1 LREGRDAVTSISAL
15 LVSPIGAVLVKGLP
29 GSGKTIFA
37 LELLRRAGG
46 GHYVS
51 TRVSGDKL
59 SQQIPTIKELVVT
72 GGRDRG
78 RARGVMDLKDLRLA
92 NPTQLIK
99 YILEVTEQVRKEQ
112 LVVVDSWDAMAK
124 EMSAAERLRTE
135 RTLVAITEG
144 GRAKLVFVSE
154 EPENTTLSYLADA
167 VVELKRELHEGAV
180 VRTLEMQKLRGS
192 PIIRPTTLFSL
203 VGARFTEFE
212 ASPTFESQLM
222 KKGTFNPIK
231 HSEQFYSTGVKQLDE
246 RLLGGFRKG
255 SIPLLEFG
263 PELPQRV
270 ALGIYN
276 LAFSNFILNGGCVL
290 SVPGE
295 GASPPE
301 VISLLKLTIPARA
314 ISKNLL
320 IGAFEKYDNAQVFY
334 LNPNSIKTTFES
346 MWKSMASLKGRM
358 RRPLIGTIS
367 VDIFESIFEGHELLH
382 YLSRT
387 IELVRRNR
395 DVMALACG
403 DSSVLKKRLSDLSD
417 VHSKYEMIN
426 GTLVIHGLK
435 PSGPFTQI
443 SYDYSRGYPYP
454 VFTTVF

>member
-1 LREGRDAVTSISAL
+1 LGSINAL
-15 LVSPIGAVLVKGLP
+15 LTLHIGTILVKGQP

-37 LELLRRAGG
+37 LELLRRSGG

-51 TRVSGDKL
+51 TRVSSDKI
-59 SQQIPTIKELVVT
+59 SQQIPGIKELVLT
-72 GGRDRG
+72 GSNGG
-78 RARGVMDLKDLRLA
+78 EHASGLVNLKDLRLA
-92 NPTQLIK
+92 NPTQLVK
-99 YILEVTEQVRKEQ
+99 YVLEVSEQAREGQ
-112 LVVVDSWDAMAK
+112 LIVLDSWDAMAK
-124 EMSAAERLRTE
+124 ELPLFERLRAE
-135 RTLVAITEG
+135 KTLVAITEG
-144 GRAKLVFVSE
+144 GRLKIAFVSE
-154 EPENTTLSYLADA
+154 EPEQKTLNYLADA
-167 VVELKRELHEGAV
+167 VIELRRELHEGAV

-203 VGARFTEFE
+203 VDARFTEFE

-222 KKGTFNPIK
+222 KKGAFKPIK
-231 HSEQFYSTGVKQLDE
+231 DSEQFYSTGVKELDE
-246 RLLGGFRKG
+246 RMLGGFRKG

-270 ALGIYN
+270 HLGIYN
-276 LAFSNFILNGGCVL
+276 IAFSNFILNGGCVL

-301 VISLLKLTIPARA
+301 VLGLLKLTIPAKA

-334 LNPNSIKTTFES
+334 LDPDSIKDTFES
-346 MWKSMASLKGRM
+346 MWKSMASLKGGKS
-358 RRPLIGTIS
+358 RPLIGTIS

-387 IELVRRNR
+387 IELVRKNR
-395 DVMALACG
+395 DVMALTCG
-403 DSSVLKKRLSDLSD
+403 DSSVLKKRLSDFSD

-426 GTLVIHGLK
+426 DTLVIHGLK
-435 PSGPFTQI
+435 PSGPVTQI

>member
-1 LREGRDAVTSISAL
+1 VASINAL
-15 LVSPIGAVLVKGLP
+15 LVSPIRAILVKGRP

-37 LELLRRAGG
+37 LELVRRSGG

-51 TRVSGDKL
+51 TRVSGENL
-59 SQQIPTIKELVVT
+59 SEQVPPIRELLMT
-72 GGRDRG
+72 GGKDRG
-78 RARGVMDLKDLRLA
+78 RASGAMDLKDLRLA
-92 NPTQLIK
+92 NPSQLIK
-99 YILEVTEQVRKEQ
+99 YILELTEQGPKEQ
-112 LVVVDSWDAMAK
+112 LIVLDSWDMMAK
-124 EMSAAERLRTE
+124 EMSAVERLRAE

-144 GRAKLVFVSE
+144 GRSKIVFVSE

-192 PIIRPTTLFSL
+192 PIVRPTTLFSL

-222 KKGTFNPIK
+222 KKGTFKPIK
-231 HSEQFYSTGVKQLDE
+231 HSEQFYSTGVKELDE

-270 ALGIYN
+270 LLGIYN

-295 GASPPE
+295 GTSPPE
-301 VISLLKLTIPARA
+301 VISLLKLTIPTRA

-320 IGAFEKYDNAQVFY
+320 IGAFERYDNAQVFY
-334 LNPNSIKTTFES
+334 LNPNSIKATFES
-346 MWKSMASLKGRM
+346 MWKNMASLKGRKS
-358 RRPLIGTIS
+358 RPLIGTIS
-367 VDIFESIFEGHELLH
+367 VDIFESIFEGHQLLH

-387 IELVRRNR
+387 IELVRRNQ
-395 DVMALACG
+395 DVMAMTCG

-417 VHSKYEMIN
+417 VHLKYEMIN
-426 GTLVIHGLK
+426 DTLVTHGLK
-435 PSGPFTQI
+435 PSGPVTQI
-443 SYDYSRGYPYP
+443 SYDYSRGYPFP
-454 VFTTVF
+454 AFTTVF

>member
-1 LREGRDAVTSISAL
+1 LASINAL
-15 LVSPIGAVLVKGLP
+15 LISPIGAILVKGEP

-37 LELLRRAGG
+37 LELLRRSGG

-51 TRVSGDKL
+51 TRVSRDKI
-59 SQQIPTIKELVVT
+59 SQQIPSIKELVVT
-72 GGRDRG
+72 GSNDRG
-78 RARGVMDLKDLRLA
+78 RASGAVDLKDLRLA
-92 NPTQLIK
+92 NPSQLIK
-99 YILEVTEQVRKEQ
+99 YILEVTEQAGKEQ
-112 LVVVDSWDAMAK
+112 VIVLDSWDAVAK
-124 EMSAAERLRTE
+124 EMTAVERLRVEKTI
-135 RTLVAITEG
+135 VAITEG
-144 GRAKLVFVSE
+144 GRSKIVFVSE
-154 EPENTTLSYLADA
+154 EPGNTTLNYLADA

-180 VRTLEMQKLRGS
+180 VRTLEMQKLRGG
-192 PIIRPTTLFSL
+192 PITRPTTLFSL

-212 ASPTFESQLM
+212 ASPAYESQLM
-222 KKGTFNPIK
+222 KKGTFKPIK
-231 HSEQFYSTGVKQLDE
+231 DSEQFYSTGVKELDE

-270 ALGIYN
+270 HSGIYN
-276 LAFSNFILNGGCVL
+276 IAFSNFILNGGCVL

-295 GASPPE
+295 GASPQE
-301 VISLLKLTIPARA
+301 VISLLKLTIPAKV
-314 ISKNLL
+314 ISRNLL
-320 IGAFEKYDNAQVFY
+320 IGTFEKYDNTQVFY
-334 LNPNSIKTTFES
+334 LNPNSIKATFDS
-346 MWKSMASLKGRM
+346 MWKGMASLKGRKS
-358 RRPLIGTIS
+358 RPLIGTIS
-367 VDIFESIFEGHELLH
+367 VDIFESIFESHELLH

-387 IELVRRNR
+387 IELVRKNR

-426 GTLVIHGLK
+426 NTLVIHGLK
-435 PSGPFTQI
+435 PSGPITQI

>member
-1 LREGRDAVTSISAL
+1 MASISAL
-15 LVSPIGAVLVKGLP
+15 LTSPIRAILVKGEP

-37 LELLRRAGG
+37 LELLRRSGG

-51 TRVSGDKL
+51 TRVSGDGL
-59 SQQIPTIKELVVT
+59 ARQVPPIKELVVT
-72 GGRDRG
+72 GSRDSG
-78 RARGVMDLKDLRLA
+78 RARGTTEVKDLRLA
-92 NPTQLIK
+92 NPSQLIK
-99 YILEVTEQVRKEQ
+99 YILGVTEQERKEQ
-112 LVVVDSWDAMAK
+112 VIVLDSWDAMAK
-124 EMSAAERLRTE
+124 EMPALERLRAE
-135 RTLVAITEG
+135 KMLVALTEG
-144 GRAKLVFVSE
+144 GRTKIVFVSE

-167 VVELKRELHEGAV
+167 VVELKRQKHEGAV
-180 VRTLEMQKLRGS
+180 VRTLELRKLRGS
-192 PIIRPTTLFSL
+192 PIVRPTTLFSL

-231 HSEQFYSTGVKQLDE
+231 DSEQFYSTGVKELDE
-246 RLLGGFRKG
+246 GMLGGFRKG

-270 ALGIYN
+270 HLGIYN
-276 LAFSNFILNGGCVL
+276 MAFSNFILNGGCVL

-301 VISLLKLTIPARA
+301 VLGLLKLTIPARA

-320 IGAFEKYDNAQVFY
+320 IGAFEKYGSAQALH
-334 LNPNSIKTTFES
+334 LNPNSIEETFES
-346 MWKSMASLKGRM
+346 MWKSMASLKGRKS
-358 RRPLIGTIS
+358 RPLIGTIS
-367 VDIFESIFEGHELLH
+367 VDTFESIFEGHELLH

-387 IELVRRNR
+387 IELVRKNR
-395 DVMALACG
+395 DVMALTCG
-403 DSSVLKKRLSDLSD
+403 DSSVLKKRLSDFSD

-426 GTLVIHGLK
+426 DTLVIHGLK
-435 PSGPFTQI
+435 PSGPITQI

>member
-1 LREGRDAVTSISAL
+1 MASIKAL
-15 LVSPIGAVLVKGLP
+15 LTSPIGAILVKGEP

-37 LELLRRAGG
+37 LELLRRSGG

-51 TRVSGDKL
+51 TRVSGERL
-59 SQQIPTIKELVVT
+59 SLQIPPIKELVVT

-78 RARGVMDLKDLRLA
+78 RAGGATDLTDLRLA
-92 NPTQLIK
+92 NPRQLIE
-99 YILEVTEQVRKEQ
+99 YILEVTEQKPNEQ
-112 LVVVDSWDAMAK
+112 LIVLDSWDTMAK
-124 EMSAAERLRTE
+124 EMPALERLRAE
-135 RTLVAITEG
+135 KMLVALTEG
-144 GRAKLVFVSE
+144 GRTKIVFVSE
-154 EPENTTLSYLADA
+154 EPENTTMSYLADA
-167 VVELKRELHEGAV
+167 VVELKRQKHEGAV
-180 VRTLEMQKLRGS
+180 VRTLELRKLRGR
-192 PIIRPTTLFSL
+192 PIVRPTTLFSL

-222 KKGTFNPIK
+222 KKGTFKPIK
-231 HSEQFYSTGVKQLDE
+231 DSEQFYSTGVKELDE
-246 RLLGGFRKG
+246 RTLGGFRKG

-270 ALGIYN
+270 HLGIYN
-276 LAFSNFILNGGCVL
+276 MAFSNFILNGGCVL

-301 VISLLKLTIPARA
+301 VLGLLKLTIPTKA

-320 IGAFEKYDNAQVFY
+320 IGAFEKYDSAQALY
-334 LNPNSIKTTFES
+334 LNPNSIQETFDS
-346 MWKSMASLKGRM
+346 MWKSMASLKGSKS
-358 RRPLIGTIS
+358 RPLIGTIS
-367 VDIFESIFEGHELLH
+367 VDTFESIFEGHELLH

-387 IELVRRNR
+387 IELVRKNR
-395 DVMALACG
+395 DVMALTCG
-403 DSSVLKKRLSDLSD
+403 DSSVLKKRLSDFSD

-426 GTLVIHGLK
+426 DTLVIHGLK
-435 PSGPFTQI
+435 PSGPITQI